1 MEEKNWAKVEND
13 TVGKFFGFEIEK
25 RRTRMTRRAVPGP
38 NHTIFSN
45 AVIERGF
52 VTICQSDSGL
62 MALSKVLLTGTF
74 SLFNWHAE
82 LCYHFTWMVDFF
94 LLPVVPF
101 LSTYDEKCQSNSF
114 EIQTQSQNVHWH
126 CWVFQWQNV
135 ITTVKV
141 KNEDT
146 ERSETIAQVQE
157 LSVVPFGN
165 KQL

>member
-25 RRTRMTRRAVPGP
+25 RRTRMTRRAVPRP

-62 MALSKVLLTGTF
+62 LALSKVLLTGTF

-82 LCYHFTWMVDFF
+82 LCYHFTWMLDFF
-94 LLPVVPF
+94 SASCCSIFKHIWWKMPEQLF
-101 LSTYDEKCQSNSF
+101 WNSNSKPKCSLALLN
-114 EIQTQSQNVHWH
+114 ISV
-126 CWVFQWQNV
+126 
-135 ITTVKV
+135 
-141 KNEDT
+141 T
-146 ERSETIAQVQE
+146 ECY
-157 LSVVPFGN
+157 N
-165 KQL
+165 DC

>member
-1 MEEKNWAKVEND
+1 MTQWGSFLGSRLKREEQEWQEELSQGQ
-13 TVGKFFGFEIEK
+13 TTLF
-25 RRTRMTRRAVPGP
+25 
-38 NHTIFSN
+38 FSN

-62 MALSKVLLTGTF
+62 LALSKVLLTGTF

-82 LCYHFTWMVDFF
+82 LCYHFTWMLDFFF

-135 ITTVKV
+135 IMTVKV

-157 LSVVPFGN
+157 LSLVPFGN